1 MLLALIYL
9 LYTYTMANHQ
19 YLRNRMIVYHHLMTK
34 CSLEVGR
41 SLRFRHSQTPM
52 LAIIVANIGH
62 RGQYTH
68 ANALPT
74 CYMDPIQ
81 WFGTLVDSDTPTGR
95 ASVYQHPSSE
105 HQEIMRLTPL
115 FDIIMVTSTIEGNIN
130 MPVHYLHVI
139 WTQCNGLEHYWM
151 MIHPQFMLLYANT
164 SA

>member
-9 LYTYTMANHQ
+9 LYTYNLANHQ
-19 YLRNRMIVYHHLMTK
+19 YLSHRMIAYHCLMTRQK
-34 CSLEVGR
+34 FEIQATLASNTNVGHN
-41 SLRFRHSQTPM
+41 SGKD
-52 LAIIVANIGH
+52 GH

-81 WFGTLVDSDTPTGR
+81 WFGTLVDSDTPTGH
-95 ASVYQHPSSE
+95 ASVYQHPGSE

-115 FDIIMVTSTIEGNIN
+115 FDIIMVTSTTKGNIN

-139 WTQCNGLEHYWM
+139 WT
-151 MIHPQFMLLYANT
+151 
-164 SA
+164 